1 MNNINIAIT
10 KEDTDI
16 KTDTFLQSSYYIGK
30 KINLI
35 SLPTIITVPLYT
47 EEIKKS
53 LKKIEEGFYDYY
65 IYLSA
70 NAVNIFFNKIKE
82 EKTYS
87 KIIENIQRINKDNF
101 DSSIIAI
108 GPKTKKE
115 IEKYGLKANIA
126 EFSNIQKKED
136 GYKRIGI
143 YRKEVFQKEPDY
155 SSKSI
160 ISFLDNLNNNIKEG
174 IKIKILIPRSSES
187 QQSNNIITKKYD
199 NIILDQIFYYKT
211 LEYNNIKDSIQWNI
225 FKELTEKKKLKY
237 ILFTSPSTIRAF
249 FKIISNNLYKENKN
263 DFGKKFQQFLL
274 EQKND
279 QEILNCLG
287 IKLIISIGP
296 KTSEELKKR
305 EIAYIESTEH
315 TVDGSLKHLF
325 KTIDLA

>member
-249 FKIISNNLYKENKN
+249 FKIISNNLYNENKN

>member
-1 MNNINIAIT
+1 MNKINIAIT
-10 KEDTDI
+10 KEDIDI
-16 KTDTFLQSSYYIGK
+16 KNDTFLQSSYCIGK

-65 IYLSA
+65 IYLSV
-70 NAVNIFFNKIKE
+70 NAVNIFFNIIKE

-87 KIIENIQRINKDNF
+87 KIIEKIQRINKDNF

-115 IEKYGLKANIA
+115 IEKYGLKANLA
-126 EFSNIQKKED
+126 EFSNIQKKEKE
-136 GYKRIGI
+136 GYKEIDT
-143 YRKEVFQKEPDY
+143 YKKEVLQKKPDY

-160 ISFLDNLNNNIKEG
+160 IEFLDNLNNNIKEG

-225 FKELTEKKKLKY
+225 FKELTEKKELKY

-249 FKIISNNLYKENKN
+249 FKIISNNLYNENKN
-263 DFGKKFQQFLL
+263 DFGKKLQQFLL

-279 QEILNCLG
+279 QEILNFLG

-305 EIAYIESTEH
+305 EIAYTESTEN

-325 KTIDLA
+325 KTI

>member
-10 KEDTDI
+10 KEDTNI

-225 FKELTEKKKLKY
+225 FKEL
-237 ILFTSPSTIRAF
+237 
-249 FKIISNNLYKENKN
+249 
-263 DFGKKFQQFLL
+263 
-274 EQKND
+274 
-279 QEILNCLG
+279 
-287 IKLIISIGP
+287 
-296 KTSEELKKR
+296 
-305 EIAYIESTEH
+305 
-315 TVDGSLKHLF
+315 
-325 KTIDLA
+325 